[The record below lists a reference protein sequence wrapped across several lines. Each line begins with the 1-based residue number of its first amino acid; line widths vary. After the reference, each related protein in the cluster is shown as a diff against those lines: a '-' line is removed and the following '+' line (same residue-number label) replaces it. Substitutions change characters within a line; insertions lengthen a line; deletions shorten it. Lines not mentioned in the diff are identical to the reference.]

1 MTWQDL
7 RNKGA
12 VQAPSF
18 LPLWSFLLITA
29 LAWSWLTW
37 GAHAA
42 SDSVPNIPLAEAQE
56 ESFELAP
63 YMSAFV
69 DESGTLSVQDI
80 QNPQIQKKF
89 SPLQSGY
96 EQDFGV
102 LWLRFTLSAKANT
115 TEDPTYLLDLG
126 SALAQKA
133 LLFVPEVQ
141 NPMQWQE
148 YTPSS
153 RGIFLMPEQQDTTIT
168 AYIRLHGLPNL
179 WFSTVLRTPHN
190 AATSFELLAYPA
202 AIVGLFV
209 VMLLCLLRGV
219 SGKGQWRYWAGLYTA
234 VVLYHAIVGI
244 PSYATA
250 HIPMGDLSAVLAPGV
265 ALILWAHVAR
275 HIMNTPQQSRAID
288 IQYVLLTAVGMV
300 VALLPL
306 VPGFTWTVRYVELW
320 PLLLLLFV
328 PTSLAACMSG
338 YVGSR
343 RFLIACLVPPLA
355 VAVALVGLLPPV
367 GFSLLPMGMLAA
379 LPLWGVA
386 LGTLFLVGTTT
397 ADAWHEQG
405 QDAAHD
411 AHSSVESLVESDPNL
426 RLVPVEEAQSL
437 DTEEQQDE
445 DSAPKRAISPLE
457 EQLRWPV
464 EQLSRHVSALEDCA
478 LPVAAKESIQSLS
491 TVSKEILQ
499 ILHAPARERMAVPS
513 MGGIEDNIFDL
524 QSLLRQA
531 HDSVSPVADK
541 KNIAL
546 SWFMPP
552 HLAQCY
558 KGDALQ
564 LLFVLRL
571 LLESSVRSTHRGAVQ
586 LAVRRVPESVNPGH
600 LLFTI
605 TDTGTGKPPQD
616 RSVTALARAWE
627 LSASYHGFLGVE
639 CNAHGASIS
648 FTVHCEVCSFT
659 QKDATPTPQEE
670 KNNPI
675 ILLSDNTDERH
686 MWRFFLEKVEHP
698 VAEARSGEQVAD
710 IYKEHGSSLII
721 VDTRMPSVSLEQTM
735 QTLYKI
741 SQEKEENFPVCL
753 AIYAPDPTL
762 PEPERYFE
770 AFGFTHCM
778 PLPVTKQSL
787 CSHLEAIL
795 AQQTIEKIVQ
805 HQEDIGSI
813 TEEVTDFIL
822 AEQEQKQLETQN
834 DAAENAYEE
843 DDEPYSFEDAL
854 AQEEQD
860 TQVQEEDI
868 IDTGIPILEMGDQRS
883 TAKPVAPST
892 LPEPL
897 MDMSFDAPT
906 PAQAALDEMD
916 MTLDM
921 TPDMEQGQKSTL
933 EFNAEPVQNT
943 DPLDSEVQA
952 LIEELSEEFMEEVHK
967 DAEEEYAKH
976 ASDAEHTSNSLGD
989 AILLGGVDDEPQVT
1003 QKAYEEQEEAGSI
1016 ADVLSDQERHFI
1028 QKHSPNVADDELME
1042 EMLQSSES
1050 AFEQNHATGSTRPAP
1065 SADKSNAAYLTSL
1078 IGMDDDEE
1086 QDSEVKEEPAPVP
1099 MSEAAL
1105 TVQKLLASISNDSEG
1120 KNSKEQDSKEQE
1132 SDVSVLSHEEVADG
1146 VTLHEAT
1153 RPVVRVQPRSMLR
1166 PKGTVPFEH
1175 AKASSHSG
1183 GGEWVG
1189 EPVPVGTKIVKKSPV
1204 VLSTKKNVA
1213 EKPKVN
1219 LVAQLAA
1226 ATQELQSSLQG
1237 DQWVGEPTPINK
1249 DVAVANTKEKLT
1261 PQEEQQQEP
1270 QQVPEPM
1277 FEPKSEPSF
1286 VPEKETP
1293 HRVEQMEEHV
1303 SSPAASEL
1311 LDMGPA
1317 EQPEP
1322 KRSLLGSLLGL
1333 RKSPKPAPAP
1343 VTAPSQ
1349 EWVGEPMPVAVQ
1361 VSKKSEEKLGL
1372 QEDDPLSMTPLG
1384 AKAAEDLPELTFHRD
1399 TDAEERGRAELNH
1412 LRQYLDELHNEEGE
1426 KEEGHSTESVEEFFE
1441 DISSTSDVS
1450 ANLDDATAVN
1460 PSASNPHGPNEAP
1473 DESPDETASG
1483 ESAPDES
1490 ASQVFAQQEPLQA
1503 STEEDTL
1510 KPKVFSPF
1518 AWEAKPTLQEDA
1530 TVQAETEMEENAVSA
1545 TEENVPLEI
1554 PEGLNP
1560 IEQLLYELD
1569 AYLAQAHEELRV
1581 GHWKGVEQSAAA
1593 MANSAEI
1600 FGLRTLG
1607 RLSRTVEA
1615 AAKAGDQN
1623 ALEDL
1628 LPELD
1633 MSVQRNKAALQA

>member
-1 MTWQDL
+1 MTWHDL

-18 LPLWSFLLITA
+18 FPLWSFLLITA
-29 LAWSWLTW
+29 LAWSWLTL

-42 SDSVPNIPLAEAQE
+42 SDSVPNIPLAEAQK

-102 LWLRFTLSAKANT
+102 LWLRFTLSAKANAA
-115 TEDPTYLLDLG
+115 EDPTYLLDLG

-168 AYIRLHGLPNL
+168 AYIRLNGLPNL
-179 WFSTVLRTPHN
+179 WFSPVLRTPHN

-244 PSYATA
+244 PTYATA

-288 IQYVLLTAVGMV
+288 IQYVLLTAVGIV

-306 VPGFTWTVRYVELW
+306 VPGFTWTVRYLELW

-328 PTSLAACMSG
+328 PTSLATCMSG

-355 VAVALVGLLPPV
+355 VAVAVVGLLPPV
-367 GFSLLPMGMLAA
+367 GFSLLSLGVLAA

-405 QDAAHD
+405 QDAAHEGG
-411 AHSSVESLVESDPNL
+411 SSVESLVESDPNL

-648 FTVHCEVCSFT
+648 FTVHCEVCSFS
-659 QKDATPTPQEE
+659 QKDAAPTPQEE

-686 MWRFFLEKVEHP
+686 MWRFFLEKVEQP
-698 VAEARSGEQVAD
+698 VAEARNGEQVAD

-721 VDTRMPSVSLEQTM
+721 VDTRMPSANLEQTM
-735 QTLYKI
+735 QTLYKF
-741 SQEKEENFPVCL
+741 SQEKQENFPVCL
-753 AIYAPDPTL
+753 AIYAPDPAL

-795 AQQTIEKIVQ
+795 AQQAIEKIVQ

-813 TEEVTDFIL
+813 TEEVTNFIL
-822 AEQEQKQLETQN
+822 AEQEQSQHEPQ
-834 DAAENAYEE
+834 EE
-843 DDEPYSFEDAL
+843 LREDTFEDVFKKIDESSDPEQAL
-854 AQEEQD
+854 VQDELYAQEEHEPQM
-860 TQVQEEDI
+860 QEEEI
-868 IDTGIPILEMGDQRS
+868 IDTGLPILEMAGQHPKS
-883 TAKPVAPST
+883 KSASSST

-897 MDMSFDAPT
+897 MDMVFDAPA
-906 PAQAALDEMD
+906 PAEAVVQDVEMALH
-916 MTLDM
+916 M
-921 TPDMEQGQKSTL
+921 TPDTAHDHEIAPEQGSQAT
-933 EFNAEPVQNT
+933 QDT

-976 ASDAEHTSNSLGD
+976 ASTAEYASNSLGD
-989 AILLGGVDDEPQVT
+989 AILLGGVDDEPQNA
-1003 QKAYEEQEEAGSI
+1003 QKAYEGDEEPGSI

-1028 QKHSPNVADDELME
+1028 QKHSPKAEDDELME
-1042 EMLQSSES
+1042 EMLQRSES
-1050 AFEQNHATGSTRPAP
+1050 DFEQERATSSTRPAP
-1065 SADKSNAAYLTSL
+1065 SEDKSNAAYLTSL
-1078 IGMDDDEE
+1078 IGMDDDEG
-1086 QDSEVKEEPAPVP
+1086 QGNEVKEEPAPMP
-1099 MSEAAL
+1099 MSDGAL
-1105 TVQKLLASISNDSEG
+1105 SVQKLLDSISQESEGKDSEG
-1120 KNSKEQDSKEQE
+1120 QDAEEKDSE
-1132 SDVSVLSHEEVADG
+1132 VSVLSHEEVADG

-1175 AKASSHSG
+1175 AKTSSQSG

-1189 EPVPVGTKIVKKSPV
+1189 EPVPVGTKPKKAPV
-1204 VLSTKKNVA
+1204 ILRTKKNVA

-1237 DQWVGEPTPINK
+1237 DQWVGEPMPINK
-1249 DVAVANTKEKLT
+1249 DVTVSDDKEKLT
-1261 PQEEQQQEP
+1261 PQGAQQQES
-1270 QQVPEPM
+1270 QQEPEAVFEPVPESMPESM
-1277 FEPKSEPSF
+1277 PDPSF
-1286 VPEKETP
+1286 SPEQEIP
-1293 HRVEQMEEHV
+1293 HEGEQVEEPV
-1303 SSPAASEL
+1303 SSSASEL
-1311 LDMGPA
+1311 LDMGPT
-1317 EQPEP
+1317 ESPEP

-1343 VTAPSQ
+1343 VTSPSQ

-1361 VSKKSEEKLGL
+1361 ASKKSEENLGL

-1384 AKAAEDLPELTFHRD
+1384 AKSAEDLPELTFHRD

-1412 LRQYLDELHNEEGE
+1412 LRQYLGELQNEEAE
-1426 KEEGHSTESVEEFFE
+1426 KAEDNSTESVEDFFE
-1441 DISSTSDVS
+1441 DIPSDAEASAALHDSSVQ
-1450 ANLDDATAVN
+1450 NEPTA
-1460 PSASNPHGPNEAP
+1460 
-1473 DESPDETASG
+1473 ESL
-1483 ESAPDES
+1483 
-1490 ASQVFAQQEPLQA
+1490 AQQEPLQA
-1503 STEEDTL
+1503 SSEESKLTS
-1510 KPKVFSPF
+1510 KAFSPF
-1518 AWEAKPTLQEDA
+1518 AWDAESVPQDDEAAQA
-1530 TVQAETEMEENAVSA
+1530 HVQDVRSEPESDENAHDGMSEENI
-1545 TEENVPLEI
+1545 PLEI
-1554 PEGLNP
+1554 PQGLNP
-1560 IEQLLYELD
+1560 IEQLLFELD
-1569 AYLAQAHEELRV
+1569 AYLARAHDELRA
-1581 GHWKGVEQSAAA
+1581 GHWKGVEQSAGA
-1593 MANSAEI
+1593 MAHSAEI

-1615 AAKAGDQN
+1615 AARAGDQS